1 MMNLRSQCCH
11 NCSDRHVGCHADC
24 EAYAAARA
32 ELEQAKQRLNNE
44 NEYVAYVAAATR
56 EMRKHKRKKK

>member
-11 NCSDRHVGCHADC
+11 NCSDRHVGCHVDC
-24 EAYAAARA
+24 EAYAAART
-32 ELEQAKQRLNNE
+32 ELEQAKQQLNIE

-56 EMRKHKRKKK
+56 KMQKQRKRK